1 MIGAMGSGQSN
12 YQALRFRVICML
24 KEKGLLTVIV
34 EDSDLN
40 KSTSKA
46 ISWDSTAF
54 TILTVNVGNSQITDI
69 QEWSTGKGGMGR
81 IMDCA

>member
-1 MIGAMGSGQSN
+1 
-12 YQALRFRVICML
+12 ML

-40 KSTSKA
+40 KSNSKA

-69 QEWSTGKGGMGR
+69 QEGSTGKGGMGR